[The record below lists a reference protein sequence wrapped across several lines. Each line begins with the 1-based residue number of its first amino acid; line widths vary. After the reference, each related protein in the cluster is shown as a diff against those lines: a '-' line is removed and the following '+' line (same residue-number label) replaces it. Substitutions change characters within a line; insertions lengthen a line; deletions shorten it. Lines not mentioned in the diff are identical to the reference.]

1 MDFLTNINLNSNELQ
16 KAVIHNASTAPQ
28 NPKVGQIYFN
38 TTDQMMY
45 QYKRISTN
53 PDTYA
58 WETVGEHDTNT
69 TYTFAGGTNK
79 FTVTPSDGSAQ
90 DVTVTPSIT
99 NNVTH
104 SSDSV
109 VANNIV
115 TWNANAGASANAVV
129 KDSGKAF
136 TTDAPSGT
144 STDTTIPTSAAVWS
158 AVNAVPKGTVTS
170 VGLQNATN
178 GGLTVTD
185 SPVTSSG
192 TITVGH
198 SNVLTSAQTTSG
210 IYPIK
215 IDKNGHITEYGTAL
229 GNVSASAAGTLPAF
243 SNTNKSSTAVGS
255 SNYVWDAT
263 QGKYAQLPST
273 AFSDNNTTYTFAN
286 GTNGFTVTPSGGS
299 AQTVTVTPSITN
311 NVTYSG
317 TLTDGH
323 VPVFDS
329 TSGVIEDSGVTITT
343 TAPASTSDDTTV
355 PTSAAVDSAITSAIN
370 ALPEPMVFK
379 GSVGTGGTKEWSALP
394 TASSANEGWT
404 YKVIN
409 KHTTAPICEVGDTI
423 ISDGTNWVVIPSGD
437 EPSGTVTSV
446 GIQNAS
452 NGGLSVSGS
461 PITSSG
467 TITIGLASAYGDTKN
482 PYGSKTANTVLAAPN
497 GSNGTP
503 SFRALVADD
512 IPDLSDTYQ
521 PAGNYKTTQT
531 AKTDPSASGT
541 STTFIATLSQD
552 TNGVITATKKTVDFS
567 GYKTTQTA
575 VTDPTAHATQ
585 TSLTFIDTISQDT
598 NGVIT
603 PTKKRIS
610 YDTTPTEDSDS
621 LVTSG
626 GVYAAIQQVSGG
638 AVTKKIKNNPALTS
652 SGGAWT
658 WTISGT
664 DILGT
669 ADISVTVYNLVNG
682 ASNPISSDIPAG
694 AIVNAD
700 VVVNQ
705 STGVVTITINDVQ
718 GATTLP
724 ANTFK
729 AVMMG

>member
-16 KAVIHNASTAPQ
+16 KAVIHNASTPPQ

-45 QYKRISTN
+45 QYKRTSASGVT
-53 PDTYA
+53 PATYA

-69 TYTFAGGTNK
+69 TYTFTNGTNK
-79 FTVTPSDGSAQ
+79 FTVTPSDGEAY
-90 DVTVTPSIT
+90 DVTVTPSIA

-104 SSDSV
+104 SSAAV

-115 TWNANAGASANAVV
+115 TWNANAGSSANAVV
-129 KDSGKAF
+129 KDSGKSF
-136 TTDAPSGT
+136 TTDAPSSA
-144 STDTTIPTSAAVWS
+144 STDNTVPTSAAVWS

-178 GGLTVTD
+178 GGLTVSDT
-185 SPVTSSG
+185 PVTTSG

-198 SNVLTSAQTTSG
+198 SNVLTNAQTTSG

-229 GNVSASAAGTLPAF
+229 GNVSTTAAGTLPAF

-273 AFSDNNTTYTFAN
+273 AFSDNNTTYTFAS
-286 GTNGFTVTPSGGS
+286 GTNKFTVTPSVGD
-299 AQTVTVTPSITN
+299 AYDVTVTPSITN

-317 TLTDGH
+317 TLADGH
-323 VPVFDS
+323 VPVFDN
-329 TSGVIEDSGVTITT
+329 TSGTIEDSGVTITT
-343 TAPASTSDDTTV
+343 TAPSSNADDTTI
-355 PTSAAVDSAITSAIN
+355 PTSAAVNSAITTAVN

-379 GSVGTGGTKEWSALP
+379 GSVGSGGTKEWSALP
-394 TASSANEGWT
+394 AASSANEGWT
-404 YKVIN
+404 YKVIT
-409 KHTTAPICEVGDTI
+409 KHDSAPVCEVGDTI
-423 ISDGTNWVVIPSGD
+423 ISDGTAWVVIPSGD

-446 GIQNAS
+446 GIQNAT
-452 NGGLSVSGS
+452 NGGISVSGS

-482 PYGSKTANTVLAAPN
+482 PYGSKTANYVLAAPN

-503 SFRALVADD
+503 SFRALVAAD
-512 IPDLSDTYQ
+512 IPDLSSTYQ
-521 PAGNYKTTQT
+521 
-531 AKTDPSASGT
+531 AKGS
-541 STTFIATLSQD
+541 
-552 TNGVITATKKTVDFS
+552 
-567 GYKTTQTA
+567 YKTTQTA
-575 VTDPTAHATQ
+575 VVDPTVHATE

-603 PTKKRIS
+603 PTKKSVS
-610 YDTTPTEDSDS
+610 YDATPTEDSTN

-638 AVTKKIKNNPALTS
+638 AVTKKIKNNPALTA

-658 WTISGT
+658 WTISGN

-694 AIVNAD
+694 AIVNAH

-705 STGVVTITINDVQ
+705 STGAVTITINDVQ